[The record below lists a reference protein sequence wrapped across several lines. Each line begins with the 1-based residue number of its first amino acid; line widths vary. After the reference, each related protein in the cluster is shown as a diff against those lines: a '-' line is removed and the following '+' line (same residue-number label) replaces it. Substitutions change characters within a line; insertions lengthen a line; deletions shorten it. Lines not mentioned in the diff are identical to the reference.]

1 MAVPNRN
8 SGARRPK
15 SEGIRQIRIP
25 GHPRGIEF
33 VVRGH
38 EVTHAVV
45 PIRHYERLLTREEI
59 IRSTAVLDD
68 SDGPWIPLEDAV
80 AQVAAHDIVKA
91 RKKAGLTQAQLAAKL
106 KMPQS
111 QISRIESNPDR
122 TTVRTLKKIAKA
134 LGVDV
139 RYLL

>member
-1 MAVPNRN
+1 MKEYEKLLKRKEAMQGT
-8 SGARRPK
+8 GA
-15 SEGIRQIRIP
+15 
-25 GHPRGIEF
+25 F
-33 VVRGH
+33 
-38 EVTHAVV
+38 
-45 PIRHYERLLTREEI
+45 
-59 IRSTAVLDD
+59 DD
-68 SDGPWIPLEDAV
+68 SDGPWIDAEDAF
-80 AQVAAHDIVKA
+80 AQLAAKDIVKA
-91 RKKAGLTQAQLAAKL
+91 RKKAGLTQIQLAAKL